1 MGMGGLGKG
10 EGLGVMGIFGAQG
23 RFVRAG
29 RSEKWDAWEVR
40 GMFGDEW
47 GGLGCWGSGGRMG
60 RFGVQRTGG
69 VGILGAGGIWEDGKT
84 GDDGG
89 SLGAG
94 VVGEG
99 WGVLGCR
106 GGLWVWGGREVEV
119 FSGTGRYAG
128 MGWFGGTEWFGRDT
142 KFQDAGEVWGL
153 RDVGGYR
160 DRGDMGPFVV
170 GCVGAM
176 GRC

>member
-1 MGMGGLGKG
+1 MGGAWGRGKVWGLWGYLGRRG
-10 EGLGVMGIFGAQG
+10 GLCVQGDLRSGMLG
-23 RFVRAG
+23 RFGGCLGMNGEVWGAG
-29 RSEKWDAWEVR
+29 GV
-40 GMFGDEW
+40 GDGW
-47 GGLGCWGSGGRMG
+47 GGLGYRGL
-60 RFGVQRTGG
+60 GG
-69 VGILGAGGIWEDGKT
+69 VGIRGAGGIWEDGKT

-106 GGLWVWGGREVEV
+106 GGLWVWRGREVEV

-153 RDVGGYR
+153 RDVGEYR

>member
-1 MGMGGLGKG
+1 
-10 EGLGVMGIFGAQG
+10 
-23 RFVRAG
+23 
-29 RSEKWDAWEVR
+29 
-40 GMFGDEW
+40 
-47 GGLGCWGSGGRMG
+47 
-60 RFGVQRTGG
+60 
-69 VGILGAGGIWEDGKT
+69 
-84 GDDGG
+84 
-89 SLGAG
+89 
-94 VVGEG
+94 
-99 WGVLGCR
+99 
-106 GGLWVWGGREVEV
+106 
-119 FSGTGRYAG
+119 